1 MLRPRRVKGTV
12 RTIRIQAYS
21 FHITHDQNWQ
31 ACIFATTFRSLVF
44 GWIYTFSLVFELD
57 QYFERLRVVY
67 LNVLLHK
74 KYIQN
79 TSIIW
84 WASKKSFLWIKTS
97 TFSSHSLS
105 VHFTYFFLCFF
116 EFSLFFF
123 IFRCYLFWYPFIT
136 TRQIRKYFVPSNT
149 KKSRYF

>member
-105 VHFTYFFLCFF
+105 VHFTYFFMFF
-116 EFSLFFF
+116 WVFLIFLHFQMLLILISVYYHETNTEIFCSLK
-123 IFRCYLFWYPFIT
+123 YKWFW
-136 TRQIRKYFVPSNT
+136 N
-149 KKSRYF
+149 